1 MYNILSE
8 KELYIM
14 ELKTF
19 INSYRTEHNLT
30 MEQFAKSAS
39 LSKGYIS
46 MLEKGYNPQTGK
58 KIIPSISALNNI
70 AIATGT
76 DLDHLLKIIDDIEV
90 SLDFPAQDLIISNPQ
105 EEQLIIG
112 YRNLTTANQKELLAY
127 LDMKLNMQTK

>member
-1 MYNILSE
+1 
-8 KELYIM
+8 M

-19 INSYRTEHNLT
+19 INSYRTGHNLT

-90 SLDFPAQDLIISNPQ
+90 SLDSPAQDLIISNPQ

>member
-1 MYNILSE
+1 
-8 KELYIM
+8 M

-30 MEQFAKSAS
+30 MEQFAKLAS

-90 SLDFPAQDLIISNPQ
+90 SLDSPAQDMIISNSQ

-112 YRNLTTANQKELLAY
+112 YRKLTEANQKELLAY

>member
-1 MYNILSE
+1 
-8 KELYIM
+8 M

-90 SLDFPAQDLIISNPQ
+90 SLESPAQHMIITNPQ

-112 YRNLTTANQKELLAY
+112 YRNVTEANQKELLAY

>member
-1 MYNILSE
+1 
-8 KELYIM
+8 
-14 ELKTF
+14 
-19 INSYRTEHNLT
+19 

-90 SLDFPAQDLIISNPQ
+90 SLDSPAQDLIISNPQ

>member
-1 MYNILSE
+1 
-8 KELYIM
+8 M

-90 SLDFPAQDLIISNPQ
+90 SLDSPAQDLIISNPQ
-105 EEQLIIG
+105 EEQLII
-112 YRNLTTANQKELLAY
+112 EI
-127 LDMKLNMQTK
+127 

>member
-1 MYNILSE
+1 
-8 KELYIM
+8 M

-58 KIIPSISALNNI
+58 KIIPYISALNNI
-70 AIATGT
+70 AIATET

-90 SLDFPAQDLIISNPQ
+90 SLDSPAQDLIISNPQ

>member
-1 MYNILSE
+1 
-8 KELYIM
+8 M

-90 SLDFPAQDLIISNPQ
+90 SLDSPARDLIISNPQ

>member
-1 MYNILSE
+1 
-8 KELYIM
+8 M

-19 INSYRTEHNLT
+19 INSYRTENNLT

-76 DLDHLLKIIDDIEV
+76 DLGHLLKIIDDIEV
-90 SLDFPAQDLIISNPQ
+90 SLDSPAQDLIISNPQ

>member
-1 MYNILSE
+1 M
-8 KELYIM
+8 
-14 ELKTF
+14 
-19 INSYRTEHNLT
+19 
-30 MEQFAKSAS
+30 
-39 LSKGYIS
+39 
-46 MLEKGYNPQTGK
+46 
-58 KIIPSISALNNI
+58 NNI

-90 SLDFPAQDLIISNPQ
+90 SLDSSAQDLIISNPQ

>member
-1 MYNILSE
+1 
-8 KELYIM
+8 M

-90 SLDFPAQDLIISNPQ
+90 SLESPPQDMIITNPQ

-112 YRNLTTANQKELLAY
+112 YRNLTEANQKELLAY

>member
-1 MYNILSE
+1 MD
-8 KELYIM
+8 
-14 ELKTF
+14 LKTF

-90 SLDFPAQDLIISNPQ
+90 SLDSPAQDLIISNPQ
-105 EEQLIIG
+105 EAQLIIG

>member
-1 MYNILSE
+1 
-8 KELYIM
+8 M

-90 SLDFPAQDLIISNPQ
+90 SLDSPAQDLIISNPQ

-112 YRNLTTANQKELLAY
+112 YRNLTTANQKEFLAY

>member
-1 MYNILSE
+1 
-8 KELYIM
+8 M

-30 MEQFAKSAS
+30 MEQFAKLAS

-90 SLDFPAQDLIISNPQ
+90 SLDSPAQDMIISNSQ

-112 YRNLTTANQKELLAY
+112 YRNLTEDNQKELLAY

>member
-1 MYNILSE
+1 
-8 KELYIM
+8 M

-19 INSYRTEHNLT
+19 INSYRAEHNLT

-90 SLDFPAQDLIISNPQ
+90 SLDSPAQDLIISNPQ

>member
-1 MYNILSE
+1 
-8 KELYIM
+8 M

-90 SLDFPAQDLIISNPQ
+90 SLDSPAQDLIISNPQ

-112 YRNLTTANQKELLAY
+112 YRNLTTANQKELLTY

>member
-1 MYNILSE
+1 
-8 KELYIM
+8 M
-14 ELKTF
+14 ELKIF

-90 SLDFPAQDLIISNPQ
+90 SLDSPAQDLIISNPQ

>member
-1 MYNILSE
+1 
-8 KELYIM
+8 M

-58 KIIPSISALNNI
+58 NYTSISALNNI

-90 SLDFPAQDLIISNPQ
+90 SLDSPAQDLIISNPQ

>member
-1 MYNILSE
+1 
-8 KELYIM
+8 M

-70 AIATGT
+70 SIATGT

-90 SLDFPAQDLIISNPQ
+90 SLDSPAQDLIISNPQ

>member
-1 MYNILSE
+1 
-8 KELYIM
+8 M

-90 SLDFPAQDLIISNPQ
+90 SLDSPAQDLIISNSQ

>member
-1 MYNILSE
+1 
-8 KELYIM
+8 M

-30 MEQFAKSAS
+30 MEQFAKLAS

-90 SLDFPAQDLIISNPQ
+90 SLDSPAQDLIISNPQ

-112 YRNLTTANQKELLAY
+112 YRNLTTTNQKELLAY

>member
-1 MYNILSE
+1 
-8 KELYIM
+8 M

-90 SLDFPAQDLIISNPQ
+90 SIDSPAQDLIISNPQ

>member
-1 MYNILSE
+1 M
-8 KELYIM
+8 
-14 ELKTF
+14 
-19 INSYRTEHNLT
+19 
-30 MEQFAKSAS
+30 
-39 LSKGYIS
+39 
-46 MLEKGYNPQTGK
+46 
-58 KIIPSISALNNI
+58 NNI

-90 SLDFPAQDLIISNPQ
+90 SLDSPAQDLIISNTQ

>member
-1 MYNILSE
+1 
-8 KELYIM
+8 
-14 ELKTF
+14 
-19 INSYRTEHNLT
+19 
-30 MEQFAKSAS
+30 
-39 LSKGYIS
+39 

-70 AIATGT
+70 AMATGT

-90 SLDFPAQDLIISNPQ
+90 SIDSPAQDLIISNPQ

>member
-90 SLDFPAQDLIISNPQ
+90 SLDSPAQDLIISNSQ

>member
-90 SLDFPAQDLIISNPQ
+90 SLDSLAQDLIISNPQ

>member
-1 MYNILSE
+1 
-8 KELYIM
+8 
-14 ELKTF
+14 
-19 INSYRTEHNLT
+19 
-30 MEQFAKSAS
+30 
-39 LSKGYIS
+39 

-90 SLDFPAQDLIISNPQ
+90 SLDSPAQDLIISNPQ

-127 LDMKLNMQTK
+127 IDMKLNMQTK

>member
-1 MYNILSE
+1 
-8 KELYIM
+8 
-14 ELKTF
+14 
-19 INSYRTEHNLT
+19 
-30 MEQFAKSAS
+30 
-39 LSKGYIS
+39 

-76 DLDHLLKIIDDIEV
+76 DLDNLLKIIDDIEV
-90 SLDFPAQDLIISNPQ
+90 SLDSPAQDLIISNPQ

>member
-1 MYNILSE
+1 
-8 KELYIM
+8 M

-46 MLEKGYNPQTGK
+46 MLEKGYNPQTGT

-90 SLDFPAQDLIISNPQ
+90 SLDSPAQDLIISNPQ

>member
-1 MYNILSE
+1 
-8 KELYIM
+8 M

-30 MEQFAKSAS
+30 MEQFAKSAL

-90 SLDFPAQDLIISNPQ
+90 SLDSPAQDLIISNHQ

>member
-19 INSYRTEHNLT
+19 INSYRAEHNLT

-90 SLDFPAQDLIISNPQ
+90 SLDSPAQDLIISNPQ

>member
-1 MYNILSE
+1 
-8 KELYIM
+8 M

-76 DLDHLLKIIDDIEV
+76 DLDHLLKIIDD
-90 SLDFPAQDLIISNPQ
+90 SLDSPAQDLIISNPQ

>member
-1 MYNILSE
+1 
-8 KELYIM
+8 M

-90 SLDFPAQDLIISNPQ
+90 SLDSTAQDLIISNPQ

>member
-1 MYNILSE
+1 
-8 KELYIM
+8 M

-90 SLDFPAQDLIISNPQ
+90 SLDSPAQDLIISNPQ

-127 LDMKLNMQTK
+127 IDKHLVFY

>member
-19 INSYRTEHNLT
+19 INSYRTEQNLT
-30 MEQFAKSAS
+30 MEQFAKLAS

-90 SLDFPAQDLIISNPQ
+90 SLDSPAQDMIISNPQ
-105 EEQLIIG
+105 EEQLITG
-112 YRNLTTANQKELLAY
+112 YRKLTESNQKELLAY

>member
-1 MYNILSE
+1 
-8 KELYIM
+8 M

-76 DLDHLLKIIDDIEV
+76 DLGHLLKIIDDIEV
-90 SLDFPAQDLIISNPQ
+90 SLDSPAQDLIISNPQ

>member
-1 MYNILSE
+1 
-8 KELYIM
+8 M

-76 DLDHLLKIIDDIEV
+76 DLDHFLKIIDDIEV
-90 SLDFPAQDLIISNPQ
+90 SLDSPAQDLIISNPQ

>member
-1 MYNILSE
+1 
-8 KELYIM
+8 M

-58 KIIPSISALNNI
+58 KIIPSISALNNL

-90 SLDFPAQDLIISNPQ
+90 SLDSPAQDLIISNPQ